1 VIPILDARRMRAADA
16 ATIRRGTPSDELME
30 SAAAALCGALAR
42 FYPDWA
48 RVVVLC
54 GPGNNGGDGLAAA
67 RILAERGIAV
77 SLFALA
83 DPSAYRGDPA
93 INLARAAAFGVV
105 PVTLASRGGFD
116 ALRRAL
122 TEADGVVDALFGTG
136 LGRPLEGN
144 ARRAVEAINRAGRP
158 VVCADVPSGL
168 YAEGGAIAGPAVR
181 AAVTVAFG
189 APKLCH
195 VLPPASG
202 LCGRLVVADIGI
214 SRATLEENA
223 RRVWLAES
231 SDARSLLPA
240 RPLESHK
247 ADFGRLAIVAGSRGK
262 AGAAVL
268 AARGAL
274 RAGAGLVTVFCAESI
289 EGLVVGS
296 LPEAMTSGLPES
308 GGAIAARGAK
318 DVLRALEGFDA
329 AVVGPGLGASGET
342 MRFLES
348 VLAGARVPVVADADA
363 LNAFAGRAQFFRRRR
378 GPTVLTPHPGEAAR
392 LLSTTS
398 TKIQSDRLGAARA
411 LARRTRA
418 VVLLK
423 GAHSLVAE
431 PSGGIAVNPTGSPLL
446 ATAGS
451 GDVLAGVI
459 GALLAG
465 GLRPREAAVAGAWL
479 HGAASDS
486 LAARLGDAGLLAH
499 EVADAVPGVRAA
511 LRCRPLAD
519 E

>member
-1 VIPILDARRMRAADA
+1 MRTADA
-16 ATIRRGTPSDELME
+16 ATIRRGTPPDALME
-30 SAAAALCGALAR
+30 NAAAALCRILER
-42 FYPDWA
+42 SYPDWA
-48 RVVVLC
+48 RVVVAC

-67 RILAERGIAV
+67 RMLEQSGIGV
-77 SLFALA
+77 RLFTLS
-83 DPSAYRGDPA
+83 DPAAYRGDA
-93 INLARAAAFGVV
+93 AANLARALSFGLV
-105 PVTLASRGGFD
+105 PVCLDSRGGFD
-116 ALRRAL
+116 VLRRAL
-122 TEADGVVDALFGTG
+122 AEADGVVDALFGTG
-136 LGRPLEGN
+136 LGRPLEGG
-144 ARRAVEAINRAGRP
+144 ARRAVEAINRSGRP
-158 VVCADVPSGL
+158 IVSADIPSGL
-168 YAEGGAIAGPAVR
+168 FAEGGAVAGPAVR

-202 LCGRLVVADIGI
+202 FCGRLVVVDIGI
-214 SRATLEENA
+214 ARATLEHGA
-223 RRVWLAES
+223 RRVWLAEA

-274 RAGAGLVTVFCAESI
+274 RAGAGLVTVFCAESL
-289 EGLVVGS
+289 EGLLVAA

-308 GGAIAARGAK
+308 NGALAARGA
-318 DVLRALEGFDA
+318 RALLDALAGFDA
-329 AVVGPGLGASGET
+329 AVIGPGLGSSAET
-342 MRFLES
+342 ILLLET

-363 LNAFAGRAQFFRRRR
+363 LSAFSGRPGFFAGRR

-392 LLSTTS
+392 LLGTTS
-398 TKIQSDRLGAARA
+398 AKVQSDRLAAVRS
-411 LARRTRA
+411 LARKSGA
-418 VVLLK
+418 VVVLK

-451 GDVLAGVI
+451 GDVLAGII

-465 GLRPREAAVAGAWL
+465 GSGPREAAVAGTWL
-479 HGAASDS
+479 HGAAADS
-486 LAARLGDAGLLAH
+486 LAPFLGDAGLLAH
-499 EVADAVPGVRAA
+499 EVADAVPRVRAA
-511 LRCRPLAD
+511 LRSGLAGND
-519 E
+519 